1 MQKLLTYLQTAVDRR
16 ASDLFLVAGL
26 PVSLRQ
32 NGVIHHL
39 DETPLTPEDTRALV
53 SQIYTLTGGRSME
66 HLDETGDDDFS
77 FAVAQL
83 SRFRVSAYQQRGSLS
98 AVIRVIAF
106 TLPDP
111 KQLGIPDRV
120 MDFAQLSKGL
130 VLVTGPA
137 GNGKSTTL
145 ACMIDH
151 INRNYEKHIITLEDP
166 LEYLHRHQRSIV
178 SQREIGID
186 TDSYLTGLRACLR
199 QSPDVILLGEMR
211 DFETIQVAVTAAETG
226 HLVLSTLHTMGAANA
241 IGRIIDAFPTSQ
253 QHQITIQLSM
263 TLQAVVTQQLVP
275 NRAGEMIPAFE
286 ILTVTPAVRN
296 MIREN
301 KLPQIDGLLYSAAGP
316 DMLSLDSSLLSLY
329 RAGTIT
335 QETALA
341 YATKPDMLRRRL

>member
-1 MQKLLTYLQTAVDRR
+1 
-16 ASDLFLVAGL
+16 
-26 PVSLRQ
+26 
-32 NGVIHHL
+32 
-39 DETPLTPEDTRALV
+39 
-53 SQIYTLTGGRSME
+53 
-66 HLDETGDDDFS
+66 
-77 FAVAQL
+77 
-83 SRFRVSAYQQRGSLS
+83 
-98 AVIRVIAF
+98 
-106 TLPDP
+106 
-111 KQLGIPDRV
+111 

-341 YATKPDMLRRRL
+341 YATNPDMLRRRL

>member
-1 MQKLLTYLQTAVDRR
+1 
-16 ASDLFLVAGL
+16 
-26 PVSLRQ
+26 
-32 NGVIHHL
+32 
-39 DETPLTPEDTRALV
+39 
-53 SQIYTLTGGRSME
+53 
-66 HLDETGDDDFS
+66 
-77 FAVAQL
+77 
-83 SRFRVSAYQQRGSLS
+83 
-98 AVIRVIAF
+98 
-106 TLPDP
+106 
-111 KQLGIPDRV
+111 
-120 MDFAQLSKGL
+120 
-130 VLVTGPA
+130 
-137 GNGKSTTL
+137 
-145 ACMIDH
+145 
-151 INRNYEKHIITLEDP
+151 
-166 LEYLHRHQRSIV
+166 
-178 SQREIGID
+178 
-186 TDSYLTGLRACLR
+186 
-199 QSPDVILLGEMR
+199 
-211 DFETIQVAVTAAETG
+211 VAVTAAETG

-341 YATKPDMLRRRL
+341 YATNPDMLRRRL